1 MFKAYFR
8 EKTNTFA
15 EKLKRSYM
23 KQYIITIIL
32 ALCLG
37 SCGQHSKHW
46 ETLTQIE
53 TFVEENPDSA
63 LSVLQCI
70 EVDDLS
76 GSEEKAKHA
85 LLLLMALDKNDVAET
100 DFEIL
105 HPAIDYY
112 KNNGTPTEQM
122 LTLFYQGQIHRI
134 NSQYAQAL
142 ACFGEAIKI
151 DENSKDIQTKARIY
165 DAQGDVYR
173 VLTKWDETIKSKLC
187 AAEYFSKLN
196 NTDSYVSS
204 LLDVFYTYTQNGDS
218 ISAGRYHNKCNDYLK
233 DISSKTRNKYYC
245 YYLNYLIATNKLNVI
260 ENTIQEYLSEVPAN
274 NLDYLSLAYAYMALG
289 DINKVAESL
298 SKNELPA
305 DKENILRQYAIV
317 AALNAHM
324 QEGRDMLKSSKEF
337 FIERDSLIYSLYEND
352 IQYMHQ
358 KNSAKLQQEREE
370 LKKHTKTIIITSVIL
385 VLLIALYLL
394 RKRLQ
399 NSRTKNIIL
408 ESEKTLYENMY
419 KEVLSERDSLN
430 DMLTNSSIREETMTI
445 IRKRLEV
452 LNAIV
457 VSHLSD
463 RESDSKRAN
472 EQLQNL
478 IANREVFIKSTRL
491 TLEENYPHFFA
502 YLHEKGL
509 EEFEIDFCCLYAIGM
524 KGKEVKAYTNL
535 NRHYK
540 DSSEVRQKLGLVES
554 DTNLSNFLQKLL
566 KNGFE

>member
-1 MFKAYFR
+1 
-8 EKTNTFA
+8 
-15 EKLKRSYM
+15 M
-23 KQYIITIIL
+23 KQYIAIIIL
-32 ALCLG
+32 TLCLV
-37 SCGQHSKHW
+37 SCSHHSKHW
-46 ETLTQIE
+46 ETLIS
-53 TFVEENPDSA
+53 VESIMEERPDSA
-63 LSVLQCI
+63 LAVLQSI
-70 EVDDLS
+70 EIGDLS
-76 GSEEKAKHA
+76 SKEEKGKRA
-85 LLLLMALDKNDVAET
+85 LLLSIALDKNEIRQT

-105 HPAIDYY
+105 DPAIDYY
-112 KNNGTPTEQM
+112 KENGSSTEQM

-142 ACFGEAIKI
+142 TCFCDAIKI
-151 DENSKDIQTKARIY
+151 SDAPSNIHTIARVY

-289 DINKVAESL
+289 DINKVAEAL

-463 RESDSKRAN
+463 RESDNKRAN

-502 YLHEKGL
+502 YLHDKGL

-535 NRHYK
+535 SRHYK
-540 DSSEVRQKLGLVES
+540 DCSEVRQKLGLAES
-554 DTNLSNFLQKLL
+554 DTNLSIFLQKLL
-566 KNGFE
+566 KKG

>member
-1 MFKAYFR
+1 
-8 EKTNTFA
+8 
-15 EKLKRSYM
+15 M
-23 KQYIITIIL
+23 KQYIAFILL
-32 ALCLG
+32 ALCMVA
-37 SCGQHSKHW
+37 CGQHSKHW
-46 ETLTQIE
+46 ETLVQVESFIE
-53 TFVEENPDSA
+53 ERPDSA
-63 LSVLQCI
+63 LAVLQCI

-289 DINKVAESL
+289 DINKVAEAL

-463 RESDSKRAN
+463 RESDNKRAN

-502 YLHEKGL
+502 YLHDKGL

>member
-1 MFKAYFR
+1 
-8 EKTNTFA
+8 
-15 EKLKRSYM
+15 M
-23 KQYIITIIL
+23 KQYIAFILL
-32 ALCLG
+32 ALCMVA
-37 SCGQHSKHW
+37 CGQHSKHW
-46 ETLTQIE
+46 ETLTQ
-53 TFVEENPDSA
+53 VESFMEERPDSA
-63 LSVLQCI
+63 LIVLQGIDI
-70 EVDDLS
+70 EELAS
-76 GSEEKAKHA
+76 KEEKAKHA
-85 LLLLMALDKNDVAET
+85 LLLSMALDKNVIDRT

-112 KNNGTPTEQM
+112 KNNGSPTEQM

-142 ACFGEAIKI
+142 VCFCDAIKI
-151 DENSKDIQTKARIY
+151 GEDSKDIHTKARVY
-165 DAQGDVYR
+165 DAQGDVYKS
-173 VLTKWDETIKSKLC
+173 LTKWVETIKSKLS
-187 AAEYFSKLN
+187 AADCFSKLD
-196 NTDSYVSS
+196 NTDCYVNV
-204 LLDVFYTYTQNGDS
+204 LLDVFYSYTQDGDF
-218 ISAGRYHNKCNDYLK
+218 INAEKYLNECDDHIK
-233 DISSKTRNKYYC
+233 DISSKTLSKYYS

-260 ENTIQEYLSEVPAN
+260 ENTIQEYLSKVPEN
-274 NLDYLSLAYAYMALG
+274 NLDYISLAYAYMALG

-298 SKNELPA
+298 SKNELP
-305 DKENILRQYAIV
+305 DDNENILRQYAIV
-317 AALNAHM
+317 AALNAHI
-324 QEGRDMLKSSKEF
+324 QEGRDMLESCQES
-337 FIERDSLIYSLYEND
+337 FIERDSLIYSLYENNL
-352 IQYMHQ
+352 QYMQQQ
-358 KNSAKLQQEREE
+358 KSEKLQQERDE
-370 LKKHTKTIIITSVIL
+370 LKKQTKTIIIISSIL
-385 VLLIALYLL
+385 ALLITLYLL
-394 RKRLQ
+394 KVVRKRLLD
-399 NSRTKNIIL
+399 SRTKNIIL

>member
-1 MFKAYFR
+1 
-8 EKTNTFA
+8 
-15 EKLKRSYM
+15 M

-32 ALCLG
+32 ALCLA
-37 SCGQHSKHW
+37 SCSQHSKHW
-46 ETLTQIE
+46 ETLTQVESYIE
-53 TFVEENPDSA
+53 ERPDSA
-63 LSVLQCI
+63 LVVLQDI
-70 EVDDLS
+70 NN
-76 GSEEKAKHA
+76 EELTNDEEQAKHA
-85 LLLLMALDKNDVAET
+85 LLLSMAMDKNYIDKT
-100 DFEIL
+100 GFEVL
-105 HPAIDYY
+105 QPAIDYY
-112 KNNGTPTEQM
+112 KNNGTTTEQM

-218 ISAGRYHNKCNDYLK
+218 NSAGRYHNKCNDYLK
-233 DISSKTRNKYYC
+233 DISCKTRNKYYC

-289 DINKVAESL
+289 DINKVAEAL

-430 DMLTNSSIREETMTI
+430 DMLTNSSIREETMRI

-463 RESDSKRAN
+463 RESDNKRAN

-478 IANREVFIKSTRL
+478 IDNREVFIKSTRL

-502 YLHEKGL
+502 YLHDKGL

>member
-1 MFKAYFR
+1 
-8 EKTNTFA
+8 
-15 EKLKRSYM
+15 M

-46 ETLTQIE
+46 ETLVQVESFIE
-53 TFVEENPDSA
+53 ERPDSA
-63 LSVLQCI
+63 LAVLQCI

-85 LLLLMALDKNDVAET
+85 LLLLMALDKNDVVET

-289 DINKVAESL
+289 DINKVAEAL

-305 DKENILRQYAIV
+305 DNENILRQYAIV

-463 RESDSKRAN
+463 RESDNKRAN

-502 YLHEKGL
+502 YLHDKGL

-540 DSSEVRQKLGLVES
+540 DSGGVRQKLGLVES

>member
-1 MFKAYFR
+1 
-8 EKTNTFA
+8 
-15 EKLKRSYM
+15 M
-23 KQYIITIIL
+23 KQYIIGIIL
-32 ALCLG
+32 TLCLV

-46 ETLTQIE
+46 ETLTQ
-53 TFVEENPDSA
+53 VEAFMEERPDSA
-63 LSVLQCI
+63 LAILQGI
-70 EVDDLS
+70 EVGDLS
-76 GSEEKAKHA
+76 GKEEKAKHA
-85 LLLLMALDKNDVAET
+85 LLLSMALDKNVIDKT
-100 DFEIL
+100 DFEVL

-204 LLDVFYTYTQNGDS
+204 LLDVFYTYTKKGDS

-289 DINKVAESL
+289 DINKVAEAL

-463 RESDSKRAN
+463 RESDNKRAN

-502 YLHEKGL
+502 YLHDKGL
-509 EEFEIDFCCLYAIGM
+509 KEFEIDFCCLYAIGM

-535 NRHYK
+535 SRHYK
-540 DSSEVRQKLGLVES
+540 DCSEVRQKLGLAES
-554 DTNLSNFLQKLL
+554 DTNLSIFLQKLL
-566 KNGFE
+566 KKG

>member
-1 MFKAYFR
+1 
-8 EKTNTFA
+8 
-15 EKLKRSYM
+15 M

-46 ETLTQIE
+46 ETLTQ
-53 TFVEENPDSA
+53 VESFMEERPDSA
-63 LSVLQCI
+63 LIVLQGIDI
-70 EVDDLS
+70 EELAS
-76 GSEEKAKHA
+76 KEEKAKHA
-85 LLLLMALDKNDVAET
+85 LFLSMALDKNVIDRT

-165 DAQGDVYR
+165 DAQGGVYR

-289 DINKVAESL
+289 DINKVAEAL

-324 QEGRDMLKSSKEF
+324 QEGREMLESCKEF

-370 LKKHTKTIIITSVIL
+370 LKKHTKTVIIISSILALLTTLHILKVI
-385 VLLIALYLL
+385 

-399 NSRTKNIIL
+399 DSRTKNIIL
-408 ESEKTLYENMY
+408 ENEKALYENMY
-419 KEVLSERDSLN
+419 KEVLSERDTLN
-430 DMLTNSSIREETMTI
+430 GMLANSSVREETMTI
-445 IRKRLEV
+445 IRNRLEV

-463 RESDSKRAN
+463 RESDNKRAN

-502 YLHEKGL
+502 YLHDKGL
-509 EEFEIDFCCLYAIGM
+509 KEFEIDFCCLYAIGM

-535 NRHYK
+535 SRHYK
-540 DSSEVRQKLGLVES
+540 DCSEVRQKLGLAES
-554 DTNLSNFLQKLL
+554 DTNLSIFLQKLL
-566 KNGFE
+566 KKG

>member
-1 MFKAYFR
+1 
-8 EKTNTFA
+8 
-15 EKLKRSYM
+15 M
-23 KQYIITIIL
+23 KQYIIGIIL
-32 ALCLG
+32 TLCLA

-46 ETLTQIE
+46 ETLTQVEAFIE
-53 TFVEENPDSA
+53 ERPDSA
-63 LSVLQCI
+63 LAVLQRI
-70 EVDDLS
+70 ATEELS
-76 GSEEKAKHA
+76 SKEEKAKHA
-85 LLLLMALDKNDVAET
+85 LLSSIALYNNFIEKT
-100 DFEIL
+100 DFDVL
-105 HPAIDYY
+105 QPAIDYY

-151 DENSKDIQTKARIY
+151 EENSKDIQTKARIY

-260 ENTIQEYLSEVPAN
+260 ENTIQEYLSEIPAN

-289 DINKVAESL
+289 DINKVAEAL

-463 RESDSKRAN
+463 RESDNKRAN

-502 YLHEKGL
+502 YLHDKGL

-540 DSSEVRQKLGLVES
+540 DSSGVRQKLGLVES

>member
-1 MFKAYFR
+1 
-8 EKTNTFA
+8 
-15 EKLKRSYM
+15 M
-23 KQYIITIIL
+23 KQYIIVIIS
-32 ALCLG
+32 ALCLA
-37 SCGQHSKHW
+37 SCSHHSKHW

-53 TFVEENPDSA
+53 AFVEENPDSA

-122 LTLFYQGQIHRI
+122 FTLFYQGQIHRI

-289 DINKVAESL
+289 DINKVAEAL

-463 RESDSKRAN
+463 RESDNKRAN

-502 YLHEKGL
+502 YLHDKGL

>member
-1 MFKAYFR
+1 
-8 EKTNTFA
+8 
-15 EKLKRSYM
+15 M

-46 ETLTQIE
+46 ETLVQVESFIE
-53 TFVEENPDSA
+53 ERPDSA
-63 LSVLQCI
+63 LAVLQCI

-289 DINKVAESL
+289 DINKVAEAL

-305 DKENILRQYAIV
+305 DNENILRQYAIV

-463 RESDSKRAN
+463 RESDNKRAN

-502 YLHEKGL
+502 YLHDKGL

-540 DSSEVRQKLGLVES
+540 DSGGVRQKLGLVES

>member
-1 MFKAYFR
+1 
-8 EKTNTFA
+8 
-15 EKLKRSYM
+15 M

-32 ALCLG
+32 VLCLG
-37 SCGQHSKHW
+37 SCSHHSKHW

-218 ISAGRYHNKCNDYLK
+218 NSAGRYHNKCNDYLK

-289 DINKVAESL
+289 DVNKVAEAL
-298 SKNELPA
+298 SKNELLA

-324 QEGRDMLKSSKEF
+324 QEGRDMLKSSKKF

-463 RESDSKRAN
+463 RESDNKRAN

-502 YLHEKGL
+502 YLHDKGL

>member
-1 MFKAYFR
+1 
-8 EKTNTFA
+8 
-15 EKLKRSYM
+15 M

-32 ALCLG
+32 VLCLG
-37 SCGQHSKHW
+37 SCSHHSKHW

-289 DINKVAESL
+289 DINKVAEAL

-352 IQYMHQ
+352 IQYMYQ

-463 RESDSKRAN
+463 RESDNKRAN

-502 YLHEKGL
+502 YLHDKGL

>member
-1 MFKAYFR
+1 
-8 EKTNTFA
+8 
-15 EKLKRSYM
+15 M
-23 KQYIITIIL
+23 KQYIIVIIL
-32 ALCLG
+32 ALCLV
-37 SCGQHSKHW
+37 SCSHHSKHW

-53 TFVEENPDSA
+53 AFVEENPDSA

-85 LLLLMALDKNDVAET
+85 LLLLKALDKNDVAET

-112 KNNGTPTEQM
+112 KNNGTPTEQK

-289 DINKVAESL
+289 DINKVAEAL

-419 KEVLSERDSLN
+419 KEALSERDSLN

-463 RESDSKRAN
+463 RESDNKRAN

-502 YLHEKGL
+502 YLHDKGL

>member
-1 MFKAYFR
+1 M
-8 EKTNTFA
+8 N
-15 EKLKRSYM
+15 
-23 KQYIITIIL
+23 QYIITIIL
-32 ALCLG
+32 ALCLA
-37 SCGQHSKHW
+37 SCSQHSKHW

-63 LSVLQCI
+63 LSVLQGI

-204 LLDVFYTYTQNGDS
+204 LLDVFYTYTKKGDS

-289 DINKVAESL
+289 DINKVAEAL

-324 QEGRDMLKSSKEF
+324 QEGSDMLKSSKEF

>member
-1 MFKAYFR
+1 
-8 EKTNTFA
+8 
-15 EKLKRSYM
+15 M
-23 KQYIITIIL
+23 KQYIIGIIL
-32 ALCLG
+32 TLCLA

-46 ETLTQIE
+46 ETLTQVEAFIE
-53 TFVEENPDSA
+53 ERPDSA
-63 LSVLQCI
+63 LAVLQRI
-70 EVDDLS
+70 ATEELS
-76 GSEEKAKHA
+76 SKEEKAKHA
-85 LLLLMALDKNDVAET
+85 LLSSIALYNNFIEKT
-100 DFEIL
+100 DFDVL
-105 HPAIDYY
+105 QPAIDYY

-204 LLDVFYTYTQNGDS
+204 LLDVFYTYTKKGDS

-289 DINKVAESL
+289 DINKVAEAL

-324 QEGRDMLKSSKEF
+324 QEGRDMLESCKES

-352 IQYMHQ
+352 IQYMYQ

-445 IRKRLEV
+445 IRNRLEV

-463 RESDSKRAN
+463 RESDNKRAN

-502 YLHEKGL
+502 YLHDKGL
-509 EEFEIDFCCLYAIGM
+509 KEFEIDFCCLYAIGM

-535 NRHYK
+535 SRHYK
-540 DSSEVRQKLGLVES
+540 DCSEVRQKLGLAES
-554 DTNLSNFLQKLL
+554 DTNLSIFLQKLL
-566 KNGFE
+566 KKG

>member
-1 MFKAYFR
+1 
-8 EKTNTFA
+8 
-15 EKLKRSYM
+15 M
-23 KQYIITIIL
+23 KQYIAFILL
-32 ALCLG
+32 ALCMVA
-37 SCGQHSKHW
+37 CGQHSKHW
-46 ETLTQIE
+46 ETLTQ
-53 TFVEENPDSA
+53 VEAFMEERPDSA
-63 LSVLQCI
+63 LAILQGI
-70 EVDDLS
+70 EVGELS
-76 GSEEKAKHA
+76 GKEEKAKHA
-85 LLLLMALDKNDVAET
+85 LLLSMALDKNVIDKT

-289 DINKVAESL
+289 DINKVAEAL

-463 RESDSKRAN
+463 RESDNKRAN

-502 YLHEKGL
+502 YLHDKGL

-540 DSSEVRQKLGLVES
+540 DSSGVRQKLGLVES

>member
-1 MFKAYFR
+1 M
-8 EKTNTFA
+8 N
-15 EKLKRSYM
+15 
-23 KQYIITIIL
+23 QYIITIIL
-32 ALCLG
+32 ALCLA
-37 SCGQHSKHW
+37 SCSQHSKHW

-63 LSVLQCI
+63 LSVLQGI

-112 KNNGTPTEQM
+112 KNNGTTTEQM

-218 ISAGRYHNKCNDYLK
+218 NSAGRYHNKCNDYLK

-289 DINKVAESL
+289 DINKVAEAL

-324 QEGRDMLKSSKEF
+324 QEGSDMLKSSKEF

-463 RESDSKRAN
+463 RESDNKRAN

-502 YLHEKGL
+502 YLHDKGL

>member
-1 MFKAYFR
+1 
-8 EKTNTFA
+8 
-15 EKLKRSYM
+15 M
-23 KQYIITIIL
+23 KQYIIVIIL
-32 ALCLG
+32 ALCLV
-37 SCGQHSKHW
+37 SCSHHSKHW

-63 LSVLQCI
+63 LSVLQGI

-204 LLDVFYTYTQNGDS
+204 LLDVFYTYTKNGDS

-289 DINKVAESL
+289 DINKVAEAL

-305 DKENILRQYAIV
+305 DNENILRQYAIV

-370 LKKHTKTIIITSVIL
+370 LKKHTKAIIITSVIL

-463 RESDSKRAN
+463 RESDNKRAN

-502 YLHEKGL
+502 YLHDKGL

>member
-1 MFKAYFR
+1 
-8 EKTNTFA
+8 
-15 EKLKRSYM
+15 M
-23 KQYIITIIL
+23 KQYIIVIIL
-32 ALCLG
+32 VLCLA
-37 SCGQHSKHW
+37 SCSHHSKHR
-46 ETLTQIE
+46 EILTQVE

-63 LSVLQCI
+63 LLVLQSI
-70 EVDDLS
+70 ATDDLF
-76 GSEEKAKHA
+76 GKEEKAKHA
-85 LLLLMALDKNDVAET
+85 LLLSMALDKNDVAET

-112 KNNGTPTEQM
+112 KNNGSPTEQM

-142 ACFGEAIKI
+142 TCFCEAMKIGE
-151 DENSKDIQTKARIY
+151 DSKHIHIMARVL

-187 AAEYFSKLN
+187 AADYFSKLN

-204 LLDVFYTYTQNGDS
+204 LLDVFYTYTQKGDS

-233 DISSKTRNKYYC
+233 DVSSKTLNKYYC

-260 ENTIQEYLSEVPAN
+260 GNAIQEYLSKVPAN

-289 DINKVAESL
+289 DINKVAETL

-324 QEGRDMLKSSKEF
+324 QEGRDMLESCKES

-352 IQYMHQ
+352 IQYMYQ

-370 LKKHTKTIIITSVIL
+370 LKKYTKTIIIISSIL
-385 VLLIALYLL
+385 ALLITLYILKAVK
-394 RKRLQ
+394 KRLQ
-399 NSRTKNIIL
+399 NSRAKNIIL
-408 ESEKTLYENMY
+408 EREKTLYENMY

-430 DMLTNSSIREETMTI
+430 DMLTNSSVREETMTI

-463 RESDSKRAN
+463 RESDNKRAN

-535 NRHYK
+535 SRHYK

-554 DTNLSNFLQKLL
+554 DTNLSNYLQKLL
-566 KNGFE
+566 KNDME

>member
-1 MFKAYFR
+1 
-8 EKTNTFA
+8 
-15 EKLKRSYM
+15 M
-23 KQYIITIIL
+23 KQYIIVIIL
-32 ALCLG
+32 ALCLV
-37 SCGQHSKHW
+37 SCSHHSKHW
-46 ETLTQIE
+46 ETLTHIE
-53 TFVEENPDSA
+53 AFVEENPDSA
-63 LSVLQCI
+63 LSVLQSI

-151 DENSKDIQTKARIY
+151 GENSNDIQTKARIY

-289 DINKVAESL
+289 DINKVAEAL

-305 DKENILRQYAIV
+305 DKENILRQYAII
-317 AALNAHM
+317 AALNAHI

-463 RESDSKRAN
+463 RESDNKRAN

-502 YLHEKGL
+502 YLHDKGL

-524 KGKEVKAYTNL
+524 KGKEVKAYTKL

>member
-1 MFKAYFR
+1 
-8 EKTNTFA
+8 
-15 EKLKRSYM
+15 M
-23 KQYIITIIL
+23 KQYIIVIIL
-32 ALCLG
+32 ALCLV
-37 SCGQHSKHW
+37 SCSHHSKHW
-46 ETLTQIE
+46 ETLVQVESYIE
-53 TFVEENPDSA
+53 EIPDSA
-63 LSVLQCI
+63 LSVLQGI

-142 ACFGEAIKI
+142 VCFGEAIKI

-204 LLDVFYTYTQNGDS
+204 LLDVFYTYTKNGDS

-260 ENTIQEYLSEVPAN
+260 ENTIQEYLSEVPVN

-289 DINKVAESL
+289 DINKVAEAL

-394 RKRLQ
+394 KKRLQ

-419 KEVLSERDSLN
+419 KEVLSERESLN

-463 RESDSKRAN
+463 RESDNKRAN

-502 YLHEKGL
+502 YLHDKGL

>member
-1 MFKAYFR
+1 
-8 EKTNTFA
+8 
-15 EKLKRSYM
+15 M
-23 KQYIITIIL
+23 KQYIIGIIL
-32 ALCLG
+32 TLCLA

-46 ETLTQIE
+46 ETLTQ
-53 TFVEENPDSA
+53 VEAFMEERPDSA
-63 LSVLQCI
+63 LAILQGI
-70 EVDDLS
+70 EVGELS
-76 GSEEKAKHA
+76 GKEEKAKHA
-85 LLLLMALDKNDVAET
+85 LLLSMALDKNVIDKT

-289 DINKVAESL
+289 DINKVAEAL

-463 RESDSKRAN
+463 RESDNKRAN

-502 YLHEKGL
+502 YLHDKGL

-540 DSSEVRQKLGLVES
+540 DSSGVRQKLGLVES

>member
-1 MFKAYFR
+1 
-8 EKTNTFA
+8 
-15 EKLKRSYM
+15 M
-23 KQYIITIIL
+23 KQYIIVIIS
-32 ALCLG
+32 ALCLA
-37 SCGQHSKHW
+37 SCSHHSKHW

-53 TFVEENPDSA
+53 AFVEENPDSA

-289 DINKVAESL
+289 DINKVAEAL

-358 KNSAKLQQEREE
+358 KNSAKLQQEREK

-385 VLLIALYLL
+385 VLFIALYLL

-399 NSRTKNIIL
+399 NSRIKNIIL

-463 RESDSKRAN
+463 RESDNKRAN

-502 YLHEKGL
+502 YLHDKGL

>member
-1 MFKAYFR
+1 M
-8 EKTNTFA
+8 
-15 EKLKRSYM
+15 
-23 KQYIITIIL
+23 
-32 ALCLG
+32 ALCLT
-37 SCGQHSKHW
+37 SCSQHSKHW
-46 ETLTQIE
+46 DTLMQ
-53 TFVEENPDSA
+53 VESFMEERPDSA
-63 LSVLQCI
+63 LAILQGI
-70 EVDDLS
+70 EVDDLPNK
-76 GSEEKAKHA
+76 EEKAKHA
-85 LLLLMALDKNDVAET
+85 LLLFMALDKNVIDKT
-100 DFEIL
+100 DFEVL
-105 HPAIDYY
+105 YPALDYY
-112 KNNGTPTEQM
+112 KNNGSPTEQM

-142 ACFGEAIKI
+142 VCFGDAIKI
-151 DENSKDIQTKARIY
+151 GEDFKDIHTKARIY
-165 DAQGDVYR
+165 DAQGDVYKS
-173 VLTKWDETIKSKLC
+173 LTKWDETIKSKLS
-187 AAEYFSKLN
+187 AANYFSKLD
-196 NTDSYVSS
+196 NTDYCICA
-204 LLDVFYTYTQNGDS
+204 LLDVFYSYTQDGDFTN
-218 ISAGRYHNKCNDYLK
+218 AEKYLHECNEHIK
-233 DISSKTRNKYYC
+233 DISSKTLSKYYS

-260 ENTIQEYLSEVPAN
+260 ENTIQEYLSKVPEN

-289 DINKVAESL
+289 DINNVAEAL
-298 SKNELPA
+298 SKNELPD

-324 QEGRDMLKSSKEF
+324 QEGRDMLESCKKSF
-337 FIERDSLIYSLYEND
+337 MERDSLIYSLYEND

-358 KNSAKLQQEREE
+358 KNSEKLQQEREE
-370 LKKHTKTIIITSVIL
+370 LKKHIKTVIIISSIL
-385 VLLIALYLL
+385 ALLIALYILKVV

-399 NSRTKNIIL
+399 DSRTKNIIL
-408 ESEKTLYENMY
+408 ENEKALYENMY
-419 KEVLSERDSLN
+419 KEVLSERDTLN
-430 DMLTNSSIREETMTI
+430 DMLTNSSIREDTMTI

-463 RESDSKRAN
+463 RESDNKRAN

-524 KGKEVKAYTNL
+524 KGKEVKAYTNQS
-535 NRHYK
+535 RHYK

-566 KNGFE
+566 KNELE

>member
-1 MFKAYFR
+1 
-8 EKTNTFA
+8 
-15 EKLKRSYM
+15 M
-23 KQYIITIIL
+23 KQYIIGIIL
-32 ALCLG
+32 TLCLA

-63 LSVLQCI
+63 LSVLQGI

-204 LLDVFYTYTQNGDS
+204 LLDVFYTYTKKGDS

-289 DINKVAESL
+289 DINKVAEAL

-358 KNSAKLQQEREE
+358 KNSAKLQQERGE

-430 DMLTNSSIREETMTI
+430 EMLTNSSIREETMTI

-463 RESDSKRAN
+463 RESDNKRAN

-502 YLHEKGL
+502 YLHDKGL

>member
-1 MFKAYFR
+1 M
-8 EKTNTFA
+8 T
-15 EKLKRSYM
+15 
-23 KQYIITIIL
+23 
-32 ALCLG
+32 LCLA

-46 ETLTQIE
+46 ETLTQ
-53 TFVEENPDSA
+53 VESFMEERPDSA
-63 LSVLQCI
+63 LAILQGI
-70 EVDDLS
+70 EVGDLS

-289 DINKVAESL
+289 DINKVAEAL

-463 RESDSKRAN
+463 RESDNKRAN

-502 YLHEKGL
+502 YLHDKGL

-524 KGKEVKAYTNL
+524 KGKEIKAYTNL

>member
-1 MFKAYFR
+1 M
-8 EKTNTFA
+8 N
-15 EKLKRSYM
+15 
-23 KQYIITIIL
+23 QYIITIIL
-32 ALCLG
+32 ALCLA
-37 SCGQHSKHW
+37 SCSHHSKHW

-53 TFVEENPDSA
+53 TLVEENPDSA

-289 DINKVAESL
+289 DINKVAEAL

-463 RESDSKRAN
+463 RESDNKRAN

-502 YLHEKGL
+502 YLHDKGL

-540 DSSEVRQKLGLVES
+540 DSSGVRQKLGLVES

>member
-1 MFKAYFR
+1 
-8 EKTNTFA
+8 
-15 EKLKRSYM
+15 M
-23 KQYIITIIL
+23 KQYIIVIIS
-32 ALCLG
+32 ALCLA
-37 SCGQHSKHW
+37 SCSHHSKHW

-53 TFVEENPDSA
+53 AFVEENPDSA
-63 LSVLQCI
+63 LSVLQGI

-112 KNNGTPTEQM
+112 KNNGTTTEQM

-218 ISAGRYHNKCNDYLK
+218 NSAGRYHNKCNDYLK

-289 DINKVAESL
+289 DVNKVAEAL
-298 SKNELPA
+298 SKNELLA

-324 QEGRDMLKSSKEF
+324 QEGRDMLKSSKKF

-463 RESDSKRAN
+463 RESDNKRAN

-502 YLHEKGL
+502 YLHDKGL

>member
-1 MFKAYFR
+1 
-8 EKTNTFA
+8 
-15 EKLKRSYM
+15 M
-23 KQYIITIIL
+23 KQYIIVIIL
-32 ALCLG
+32 ALCLV
-37 SCGQHSKHW
+37 SCSHHSKHW
-46 ETLTQIE
+46 ETLTHIE
-53 TFVEENPDSA
+53 AFVEENPDSA

-151 DENSKDIQTKARIY
+151 GENSNDIQTKARIY

-289 DINKVAESL
+289 DINKVAEAL

-305 DKENILRQYAIV
+305 DKENILRQYAII
-317 AALNAHM
+317 AALNAHI

-463 RESDSKRAN
+463 RESDNKRAN

-502 YLHEKGL
+502 YLHDKGL